1 MSKRVVKHTYPRES
15 EALGMARSSATRST
29 RTCDCAQNPDG
40 SIRNASEIQFF
51 NDVDDQH
58 PISGP
63 LPARTF
69 SSGIHAFF
77 TVAARPVGK
86 VAGSRRSSRTS
97 RPRAS
102 ARVTDPN
109 NAEGST
115 SSGKRKLTSPA
126 PGSRKAPRIS
136 KAVAAQSSDDESDA
150 DSDVAPPED
159 GTEADDTDSQDLMD
173 VDEYNSIKAMGD
185 ADHAHA
191 SFRLLSIEP
200 LLYQVVSIYPTGR
213 KERIFDIHCLTHL
226 SFHDDHIP
234 NSVCQSALVHLKSL
248 DVLAIVFSSRA
259 LLDMFVPD
267 HEVFV
272 TDPRFVLLMVTDPLE
287 DWETVKTRRAGQ
299 HLLNFTL
306 EELQEKLAQN
316 RARLEA
322 LRRESECE
330 AARRE
335 LRHEGHAP

>member
-1 MSKRVVKHTYPRES
+1 MY
-15 EALGMARSSATRST
+15 ALRATTPWNTAPSSSLNVA
-29 RTCDCAQNPDG
+29 
-40 SIRNASEIQFF
+40 IRLE
-51 NDVDDQH
+51 VW
-58 PISGP
+58 SG
-63 LPARTF
+63 
-69 SSGIHAFF
+69 
-77 TVAARPVGK
+77 
-86 VAGSRRSSRTS
+86 
-97 RPRAS
+97 
-102 ARVTDPN
+102 
-109 NAEGST
+109 
-115 SSGKRKLTSPA
+115 LTLIP
-126 PGSRKAPRIS
+126 
-136 KAVAAQSSDDESDA
+136 Q
-150 DSDVAPPED
+150 
-159 GTEADDTDSQDLMD
+159 
-173 VDEYNSIKAMGD
+173 
-185 ADHAHA
+185 
-191 SFRLLSIEP
+191 
-200 LLYQVVSIYPTGR
+200 
-213 KERIFDIHCLTHL
+213 LTHL

-287 DWETVKTRRAGQ
+287 DWETGARGGEDYWARADALVKTRRAGQ

-335 LRHEGHAP
+335 LRHEAMRRSLSVVSI